1 MIKLVDGHFSS
12 LDKLQIADPDTYVWV
27 KGRLALISPA
37 PSEQAVAL
45 LADATIWGLSQE
57 GGIGETLPKGLLR
70 LIASGA
76 AEQLDKYIALVR
88 HAAETGPT
96 LGRIMATFLAPVL
109 MVGDPFLDHFQE
121 TIGIMQRKGTYTLTA
136 PLEALSEILS
146 EGDVDAALFYLELLA
161 AIFSQEITYNQSVR
175 LVYLIPK
182 AVSGFA
188 ARRRKIQI
196 RQLHRVAQT
205 DLKLVD
211 PFLDG
216 LDKGSGLLDESAL
229 DEFVGQAL
237 VRYAQEP
244 EMGIKFLSLSSKVGK
259 DTCAALGRVVPLN
272 QVKAQLDR
280 YLQAR
285 MGRPVTVKPLSEL
298 TAGKN
303 DVSWVCS
310 DGRHIFLPDEID
322 CHSTQIENLTLY
334 KSLCRLEAGFFEC
347 GTFDF
352 DLEKAADRYPEVG
365 RYVGNVAD
373 DITKASFSDGERF
386 IGSFH
391 PDTLAADLFNIFE
404 QARVV
409 VHLRRS
415 YPGLMRQVMP
425 LVLLRYQDSDGF
437 NPDGLLVPFFFELVL
452 ASKIPFSEDTEI
464 AALQQQLIAIFRE
477 EIDESASVEA
487 TARLV
492 CIAFDLIRKKLGQ
505 EINRYVPMVF
515 PFGRR
520 LHWDIIGR
528 AFASEQQTALRIK
541 MRLKEM
547 GLDVYSSD
555 LRNRLSEQH
564 GLLAADD
571 IAELVLI
578 RTRSE
583 SSQDPAIDLSEIDMA
598 SLLQNSG
605 ADIMAPGESN
615 GDAIYYPEWA
625 LHLQDYLY
633 DHTRVYERQVPVDQ
647 GDAFYNEILV
657 RHRGLVANM
666 RRAFELLKPEGL
678 AILRQWPEGD
688 AFDYRALL
696 DFAMDR
702 RAGRI
707 PSDRLFI
714 KRLKQERDVAVMLL
728 VDLSRSTANPVSG
741 GHATVLGVTK
751 EALVLFCEALQV
763 VGDDFAIAGF
773 SGTGRHCVDFYGIKG
788 FQESLSDT
796 ARSRI
801 SALKAHRS
809 TRMGAAVRHAASLL
823 ARTEARVRLLIV
835 VSDGFPND
843 IGYKSDYA
851 IADTRR
857 AIQEARSRNF
867 HVKAITVNIGS
878 DPRLDDLYGR
888 NHHHVISNVR
898 ELPDKLIR
906 LYGTMTRF

>member
-1 MIKLVDGHFSS
+1 MAVTHFSS

-27 KGRLALISPA
+27 KGRLALISPS
-37 PSEQAVAL
+37 PSDQVVSL

-57 GGIGETLPKGLLR
+57 AGMGDALAKGFLKLIPKVPE
-70 LIASGA
+70 
-76 AEQLDKYIALVR
+76 EQIEKYIAMVR
-88 HAAETGPT
+88 QAAKTGPT

-109 MVGDPFLDHFQE
+109 MVDDPFLMHFQE

-136 PLEALSEILS
+136 PLEVLSEILS
-146 EGDVDAALFYLELLA
+146 EGDVGAASAYLGLLA

-182 AVSGFA
+182 AVAGFVT
-188 ARRRKIQI
+188 RRRKIQI
-196 RQLHRVAQT
+196 QQLDKVAHT

-216 LDKGSGLLDESAL
+216 LEKGSGLLDENAL
-229 DEFVGQAL
+229 DDFVGQAL
-237 VRYAQEP
+237 VRYTQEP
-244 EMGIKFLSLSSKVGK
+244 ELGIKFLSLSSKVGK
-259 DTCAALGRVVPLN
+259 DACAALGRAVPLN

-280 YLQAR
+280 YLHAR
-285 MGRPVTVKPLSEL
+285 MGRSVTVTPLSEL
-298 TAGKN
+298 ATGKN

-322 CHSTQIENLTLY
+322 CYPTQIQNLTLY
-334 KSLCRLEAGFFEC
+334 KSLSRLEAGFFEC
-347 GTFDF
+347 RTFDF

-365 RYVGNVAD
+365 RRVGNVANE
-373 DITKASFSDGERF
+373 ITGASLSDGERF
-386 IGSFH
+386 IGSFY

-409 VHLRRS
+409 FHLRRS

-425 LVLLRYQDSDGF
+425 LIFIEAQDSGGF
-437 NPDGLLVPFFFELVL
+437 DASGLLAPVFAELVL
-452 ASKIPFSEDTEI
+452 ASKISVSEDTDI
-464 AALQQQLIAIFRE
+464 AALQCELLEMFRD
-477 EIDESASVEA
+477 EIDESSPVEA

-492 CIAFDLIRKKLGQ
+492 CLAFDLIEQRLGR
-505 EINRYVPMVF
+505 EINRYKPLVF
-515 PFGRR
+515 PFDRR

-528 AFASEQQTALRIK
+528 AFTSEQQTALRIK

-547 GLDVYSSD
+547 GLEVYPSD
-555 LRNRLSEQH
+555 LRNRLSQQH

-571 IAELVLI
+571 IAELVLV
-578 RTRSE
+578 RAQSE
-583 SSQDPAIDLSEIDMA
+583 SLEGPVIDLSEIDMA
-598 SLLQNSG
+598 SLLRNSG
-605 ADIMAPGESN
+605 ADIMAPNKSN
-615 GDAIYYPEWA
+615 GDAFCYPEWA

-633 DHTRVYERQVPVDQ
+633 DHTRVYEIEVPGDQ
-647 GDAFYNEILV
+647 DDAFYNGTLIQ
-657 RHRGLVANM
+657 HRGLVANM

-678 AILRQWPEGD
+678 AILRQWPDGD

-741 GHATVLGVTK
+741 GHATVLDVTK

-773 SGTGRHCVDFYGIKG
+773 SGTGRHCVDFFGIKG
-788 FQESLSDT
+788 FQESFSET
-796 ARSRI
+796 VRSRI

-823 ARTEARVRLLIV
+823 ARTDARVRLLIV

-851 IADTRR
+851 IADTGR
-857 AIQEARSRNF
+857 AIQEARSQNF

-888 NHHHVISNVR
+888 NHHHVIGDVR
-898 ELPDKLIR
+898 ELPDKLVR
-906 LYGTMTRF
+906 LYGALTRF